1 MKTKLNEEL
10 FLWAV
15 GVLQPAT
22 AKNVIDLIVEM
33 FPEIRPL
40 PTVSE
45 VESRFNTWRESGLL
59 ARVHGKSRYYSLTYE
74 GQSHLSVPLRR
85 YKDQVRLFLLK
96 DARNAKVTLSGEATQ
111 ELAGVSPA
119 VDGSTDLQEGGRPVI
134 PAVDPR
140 GPRITGRNY
149 WPPISKQHNF
159 RAGSGSS
166 SPDIY
171 LDYFSYPSIKSI
183 HSVSRSPATGND
195 LSAVD
200 ISLALGISPRL
211 FTSFTH
217 APENHYRSF
226 QIGKRGGGTRQIDS
240 PRVFLK
246 TVQCWVVE
254 YFLWRLPSHPSC
266 HSYQKD
272 KSIQTNASPHVGK
285 KFVANVDIE
294 NFFGSITT
302 EMVRMLFLRN
312 GMGEQL
318 SKNLSK
324 LLTLRGSLPQGSP
337 ASPIISNAFLYEFDE
352 IIYQKAIEDSA
363 DYTRYADDMT
373 LSGDN
378 RQELKNMISIIQGE
392 LEKLGLRLKD
402 TKTRIA
408 SYGGQQRVTGVV
420 VNTRISPPRT
430 LRRQVRAMFHQASLN
445 PADADVRIL
454 RGYLSYLSSYS
465 FLKES
470 EELSKYRAIL
480 NQVIDS
486 KNQS

>member
-1 MKTKLNEEL
+1 M
-10 FLWAV
+10 
-15 GVLQPAT
+15 
-22 AKNVIDLIVEM
+22 
-33 FPEIRPL
+33 
-40 PTVSE
+40 
-45 VESRFNTWRESGLL
+45 
-59 ARVHGKSRYYSLTYE
+59 
-74 GQSHLSVPLRR
+74 
-85 YKDQVRLFLLK
+85 
-96 DARNAKVTLSGEATQ
+96 
-111 ELAGVSPA
+111 
-119 VDGSTDLQEGGRPVI
+119 
-134 PAVDPR
+134 
-140 GPRITGRNY
+140 
-149 WPPISKQHNF
+149 
-159 RAGSGSS
+159 
-166 SPDIY
+166 
-171 LDYFSYPSIKSI
+171 
-183 HSVSRSPATGND
+183 
-195 LSAVD
+195 SAVD